1 MRPKYI
7 EFNGKHP
14 KNKKED
20 RVYLEKPNQK
30 WKSFGAS
37 YSTEYMKVDIDDYD
51 HKTGEL
57 ENIVKGKPASD
68 VIVEILD
75 FLKVKYNAIATEHGK
90 HFFFKKP
97 ATLAST
103 NKINWVCP
111 LGIRLEWKFPF
122 SDDHIPLMI
131 NGVER
136 KFIKGSIDNT
146 DVDELPAFLYP
157 LQKSVKK
164 PFELSFPQGDRT
176 GRLGGYIFYLIDVGF
191 STEQVFQIIEI
202 MNRFTFDTPIPED
215 TLKAQILNDSTYEKA
230 LTSEKKEKKD
240 VSPESFK
247 AFLNEKGITLK
258 YNELLNIVEYENI
271 PDEYRNIKDVQNVM
285 PIQLQQDFKKYTGLK
300 NITKQQ
306 VIDLILLES
315 DKNSYN
321 PVKEY
326 LQGVQWDG
334 VDRFP
339 ELYKALGVSDT
350 LERSLIKKWFYQTA
364 AMPFNTI
371 ESPFQAEGVL
381 ILMGKEGIG
390 KTRFLA
396 QLMPVPVWF
405 SSLDKELTTKN
416 KDILIQLLGAWVSEI
431 GEIDRTFKANKSDV
445 KNFMTLRMDSI
456 RKPYAREQITKA
468 RCTSFC
474 GTTNKGEFL
483 NDDTGYRRWWVIPIQ
498 KKIDMTIFS
507 VPDDLQQFWVQCY
520 SAWMTDHDC
529 FRLSDQEKNELEIRN
544 DDVMELLPGED
555 ELRSHL
561 DFNAPLSKWIW
572 VQPSALRNL
581 PEYEIDCYSSVQI
594 GKALM
599 KINKDFP
606 EVRRSK
612 RNGITKW
619 YIPPVITNR
628 DRYGNSVGGG
638 EVVN

>member
-1 MRPKYI
+1 MKPKYI

-20 RVYLEKPNQK
+20 RVYLDKPNPK
-30 WKSFGAS
+30 WKSSGAS
-37 YSTEYMKVDIDDYD
+37 YSTEYMKVDVDDYN

-57 ENIVKGKPASD
+57 ENAVKGKPASD

-97 ATLAST
+97 SALAPI
-103 NKINWVCP
+103 NKINWVCL
-111 LGIRLEWKFPF
+111 LGIRLEWKFPS

-191 STEQVFQIIEI
+191 SADQAFQIIEI
-202 MNRFTFDTPIPED
+202 MNRFTFDEPIPED
-215 TLKAQILNDSTYEKA
+215 ILKAQILNDSTYEKA
-230 LTSEKKEKKD
+230 LTSEEKKEKKD

-339 ELYKALGVSDT
+339 ELYEALGVSDT
-350 LERSLIKKWFYQTA
+350 LEQSLIKKWFYQTA
-364 AMPFNTI
+364 AMPFA
-371 ESPFQAEGVL
+371 SLQASDS
-381 ILMGKEGIG
+381 GK
-390 KTRFLA
+390 
-396 QLMPVPVWF
+396 
-405 SSLDKELTTKN
+405 
-416 KDILIQLLGAWVSEI
+416 
-431 GEIDRTFKANKSDV
+431 
-445 KNFMTLRMDSI
+445 
-456 RKPYAREQITKA
+456 
-468 RCTSFC
+468 
-474 GTTNKGEFL
+474 
-483 NDDTGYRRWWVIPIQ
+483 
-498 KKIDMTIFS
+498 S
-507 VPDDLQQFWVQCY
+507 VVDA
-520 SAWMTDHDC
+520 SG
-529 FRLSDQEKNELEIRN
+529 N
-544 DDVMELLPGED
+544 
-555 ELRSHL
+555 
-561 DFNAPLSKWIW
+561 
-572 VQPSALRNL
+572 
-581 PEYEIDCYSSVQI
+581 
-594 GKALM
+594 GKAL
-599 KINKDFP
+599 
-606 EVRRSK
+606 S
-612 RNGITKW
+612 
-619 YIPPVITNR
+619 
-628 DRYGNSVGGG
+628 
-638 EVVN
+638 